1 MGPESS
7 SPGVN
12 PVQPTLVRPRG
23 RSRTRDPWGPRGRST
38 ALLCQ
43 VTRVKKGGG
52 ADSSTSHVR
61 LLKPGCC
68 VPTLLLL
75 CFPIFS
81 RSQTA
86 TTGQPQPQYAS
97 HDRLRVDHIEYAT
110 TSRPRPR
117 DTTVKDILA
126 LLQLLVDTTL
136 TSLAASATH
145 AAAIDF
151 EPGPTVFLCFDQ
163 HYPERGQVLAT
174 SANPPGSP
182 TFRQPQPKQH
192 HQLQQHLDDEPELP
206 EPPKS
211 VQHSFSIKG
220 SCPYHHHLHHHHHQE
235 DPKTLKKETT

>member
-1 MGPESS
+1 MG
-7 SPGVN
+7 
-12 PVQPTLVRPRG
+12 TPRQANC
-23 RSRTRDPWGPRGRST
+23 P
-38 ALLCQ
+38 ALSGDSGQ
-43 VTRVKKGGG
+43 EGGW
-52 ADSSTSHVR
+52 SSTSHVR
-61 LLKPGCC
+61 LLRPGCC
-68 VPTLLLL
+68 VPTLFLL

-86 TTGQPQPQYAS
+86 ATGQPQPHAL
-97 HDRLRVDHIEYAT
+97 HDRLRVNHIEYAT

-117 DTTVKDILA
+117 DTTVKDNLA
-126 LLQLLVDTTL
+126 FLQLLVDTTL

-192 HQLQQHLDDEPELP
+192 YQLQQHLDDEPELP
-206 EPPKS
+206 EPPKL
-211 VQHSFSIKG
+211 VQHSFSIEG
-220 SCPYHHHLHHHHHQE
+220 SCLYHHHHHQE

>member
-1 MGPESS
+1 MGSVSS

-52 ADSSTSHVR
+52 ADSSTSHAR
-61 LLKPGCC
+61 LFKPGCC

-81 RSQTA
+81 RSKTA
-86 TTGQPQPQYAS
+86 TTGQPQLQYAS
-97 HDRLRVDHIEYAT
+97 HNRLEST
-110 TSRPRPR
+110 TSSMLLHPARGRAIRPSR
-117 DTTVKDILA
+117 TA
-126 LLQLLVDTTL
+126 SHCSNCSL

-145 AAAIDF
+145 AAAINF
-151 EPGPTVFLCFDQ
+151 EPGPTVFLCFDH

-192 HQLQQHLDDEPELP
+192 HQLQQHFDDEPGLH

-211 VQHSFSIKG
+211 VKHSFSIEG
-220 SCPYHHHLHHHHHQE
+220 SCLYHHHHHHQQE
-235 DPKTLKKETT
+235 DPKNT